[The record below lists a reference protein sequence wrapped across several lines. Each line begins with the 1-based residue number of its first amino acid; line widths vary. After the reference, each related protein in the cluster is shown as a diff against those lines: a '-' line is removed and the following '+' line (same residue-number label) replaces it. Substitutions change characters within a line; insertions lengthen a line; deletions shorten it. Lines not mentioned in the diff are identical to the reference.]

1 MDLIQN
7 NTKHRNNS
15 LDYFNESYQGNFDN
29 LNRSYSQ
36 EADQPYIPL
45 YIYVLV
51 SVINGFIFLFG
62 LGGNFLV
69 VIVIVKSRSMRTT
82 TNFFLLSLSIADIL
96 VLLFCQPAALL
107 EFYGK
112 DRWLIGEFMC
122 KYFLFKY

>member
-1 MDLIQN
+1 MDLILN
-7 NTKHRNNS
+7 NTKNRNNS
-15 LDYFNESYQGNFDN
+15 LNYFNESYQGN
-29 LNRSYSQ
+29 LNRSYFL

-51 SVINGFIFLFG
+51 SVINGLIFLFG

-82 TNFFLLSLSIADIL
+82 TNFFLFSLSIADIL

-122 KYFLFKY
+122 KYFWFRY